1 MIPAIE
7 GLLPEPHNCKLTT
20 LLFRLAEWH
29 TLAKLWMHTELTL
42 SHLHQST
49 GVIGKELRV
58 IERPPGGAAGQNK
71 SVIQSTS
78 TSTALGQKSEALSHL
93 NASASSRAKPKAKL
107 FSLLTYK
114 LHALGDY
121 MWTIQLFGT
130 TDSYST
136 QIVRSQLYSEGA
148 D

>member
-1 MIPAIE
+1 MVE
-7 GLLPEPHNCKLTT
+7 LPGECASQDHHKCRKAASKTAPQPVPLNQAT
-20 LLFRLAEWH
+20 
-29 TLAKLWMHTELTL
+29 
-42 SHLHQST
+42 ST
-49 GVIGKELRV
+49 GGHQPRV
-58 IERPPGGAAGQNK
+58 VERPPGGAAGQNK